1 MKNLMVAFTLLIL
14 ASCANKKDGANS
26 EYKST
31 SAATSVSV
39 SDGALKNRITSY
51 SFKELN
57 QFLTKENDTTYVVN
71 FWATWC
77 RPCIKEI
84 PAFEQ
89 LNANY
94 SEEKVKV
101 LLVSLDF
108 PNKIEKQVI
117 PFVEKNN
124 IQSQVVLLDDDDS
137 NTWIPMVSEE
147 WSGAIPATIIYNKT
161 TRKFYERSFTYNE
174 LVEELKLIM

>member
-1 MKNLMVAFTLLIL
+1 MKKLMIAFAFLIL
-14 ASCANKKDGANS
+14 ASCANKKDDATNES
-26 EYKST
+26 KKT
-31 SAATSVSV
+31 SAATSVSI
-39 SDGALKNRITSY
+39 SEGELENMIPSY
-51 SFKELN
+51 NFKELN

-89 LNANY
+89 LNADY

-117 PFVEKNN
+117 PFIEKNN

-137 NTWIPMVSEE
+137 NTWIPLVSEE

>member
-1 MKNLMVAFTLLIL
+1 MIAFALLIS
-14 ASCANKKDGANS
+14 ASCVNKKDDAKS
-26 EYKST
+26 ESKTT
-31 SAATSVSV
+31 SVATSVSIK
-39 SDGALKNRITSY
+39 DGELANKIPSY
-51 SFKELN
+51 NFEELN

-77 RPCIKEI
+77 KPCIKEL

-89 LNANY
+89 LNADY

-117 PFVEKNN
+117 PFIENNN

-137 NTWIPMVSEE
+137 NTWIPLVSEE

-161 TRKFYERSFTYNE
+161 FRKFYERSFTYTE
-174 LVEELKLIM
+174 LVEELKLTM

>member
-1 MKNLMVAFTLLIL
+1 MVAFTLLIL

-39 SDGALKNRITSY
+39 SDGALKNRIPSY